1 MFTPSCIAH
10 CQSVSNEHPAALWG
24 KCKWPACCDCCRHS
38 DGPLLRPDWPER
50 WGIEGLT
57 PQKAFD
63 EWYAAGG
70 VGGSATKHVQQC
82 AWSPTECNKLCP
94 LWT

>member
-1 MFTPSCIAH
+1 MTHAP
-10 CQSVSNEHPAALWG
+10 EHPLEQCTRPTAALW
-24 KCKWPACCDCCRHS
+24 
-38 DGPLLRPDWPER
+38 DWPER

-63 EWYAAGG
+63 DWYAAGG
-70 VGGSATKHVQQC
+70 VGGSGTKHVQQC
-82 AWSPTECNKLCP
+82 AWSPSKCNKLCP

>member
-1 MFTPSCIAH
+1 M
-10 CQSVSNEHPAALWG
+10 
-24 KCKWPACCDCCRHS
+24 
-38 DGPLLRPDWPER
+38 LRPDWPER

-70 VGGSATKHVQQC
+70 VGGSGTKHVQQC
-82 AWSPTECNKLCP
+82 AWSPSECNKLCP